1 MPGPPHYRFIYSD
14 QAAKFLARN
23 AGSIDYERVE
33 TGLKLA
39 ASKLLLNDRNNA
51 DVRKMEGEWRGYYR
65 LRLSRFR
72 VVFRL
77 IEGEP
82 VQLVIEEIERRGNV
96 Y

>member
-14 QAAKFLARN
+14 QAAKFLSRN

-33 TGLKLA
+33 VGLKLA
-39 ASKLLLNDRNNA
+39 ANKLLFNERNTA

-72 VVFRL
+72 VVFRI
-77 IEGEP
+77 IEGET
-82 VQLVIEEIERRGNV
+82 VLLVIEEIERRGNV